1 MLGDGPSLHG
11 GPPLHGG
18 EPRGGCYAALTDLL
32 VGGLE
37 VLVVA
42 MTAIYTGL
50 GAPPDSAPRS
60 EYNHV
65 VNIYTGVIMGTIMIA
80 LIFYVLRRRW
90 IASALQLIVVAL
102 AIASVVF
109 LHHTRVSGGLTGY

>member
-1 MLGDGPSLHG
+1 MLEDGSS
-11 GPPLHGG
+11 
-18 EPRGGCYAALTDLL
+18 PRDGAPRVGCHAALLDLT
-32 VGGLE
+32 VGGFE

-42 MTAIYTGL
+42 MTAVYTVL

-65 VNIYTGVIMGTIMIA
+65 VNIYTGVIMGTVMIV
-80 LIFYVLRRRW
+80 LLFYILRRRW

-102 AIASVVF
+102 AIGSVVF
-109 LHHTRVSGGLTGY
+109 LHRTRI